1 MRTPLN
7 KLKKADR
14 ALMAAFLFCFFVGL
28 AIVAFVLRTYFK
40 NELWVD
46 TQTKPAS
53 VDLYDSLFV
62 VAHILVYWLFPVFAA
77 GFFLVGYII
86 WNYRRKRGAIE
97 DHDKPDA

>member
-14 ALMAAFLFCFFVGL
+14 ALMAAILFCFFVAF
-28 AIVAFVLRTYFK
+28 AIFTFVLRAYLK
-40 NELWVD
+40 DELWVN

-62 VAHILVYWLFPVFAA
+62 VAHVLVYWLFPIFAA
-77 GFFLVGYII
+77 GFLLVGCII

-97 DHDKPDA
+97 DYVNPDA

>member
-1 MRTPLN
+1 MAQLFSLGVMRTPLN

-46 TQTKPAS
+46 TQTIKGSVPALNS
-53 VDLYDSLFV
+53 F
-62 VAHILVYWLFPVFAA
+62 
-77 GFFLVGYII
+77 
-86 WNYRRKRGAIE
+86 
-97 DHDKPDA
+97 